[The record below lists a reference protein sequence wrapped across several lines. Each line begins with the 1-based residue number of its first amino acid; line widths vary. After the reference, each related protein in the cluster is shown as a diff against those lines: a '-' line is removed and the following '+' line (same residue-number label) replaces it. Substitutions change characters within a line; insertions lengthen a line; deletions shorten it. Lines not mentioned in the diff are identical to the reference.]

1 MTATAS
7 QIADPITRQNRKAS
21 QLLVASARR
30 SFDPRVDIDW
40 DTPLEADKWF
50 VPEKR
55 CTLYGTRLWASMTL
69 EQRLASS
76 REELASSIAI
86 GVWTEHM
93 LLQMVARYAYDRDIT
108 SPAVQFAL
116 TEVGDEVRHM
126 AMFARTLETIGSQ
139 PYPIPW
145 KTRESGRLLKSCAPV
160 EALWALLLLT
170 EEVFECVQREMANDE
185 TVQPLVRAMC
195 RIHIF
200 EEARHIGFARTE
212 LERFAPR
219 LSASRRS
226 ALRLMLAMTVK
237 TFADEVFNPLMY
249 TRAGLD
255 PRVAR
260 REAVANPYNRETFK
274 WAGQHITDYYQSIGL
289 IGGSSARIWRKAGF
303 L

>member
-1 MTATAS
+1 MPVIAPPS
-7 QIADPITRQNRKAS
+7 ADPIARQNRKAS

-40 DTPLEADKWF
+40 DTPLEPGKWF
-50 VPEKR
+50 VPEER
-55 CTLYGTRLWASMTL
+55 CTLYGTERWASLTL
-69 EQRLASS
+69 DQRLACS

-86 GVWTEHM
+86 GVWTEYM
-93 LLQMVARYAYDRDIT
+93 LLQMVARYAYGRDIT

-126 AMFARTLETIGSQ
+126 AMFARTIEKIGCQ
-139 PYPIPW
+139 AYPIPW

-170 EEVFECVQREMANDE
+170 EEVFECVQREMAADE
-185 TVQPLVRAMC
+185 SVQPLVRSMC

-249 TRAGLD
+249 ARAGLD
-255 PRVAR
+255 HKEAR
-260 REAVANPYNRETFK
+260 REGMANPHNRETFK
-274 WAGQHITDYYQSIGL
+274 WAAQHITDYYQSIGL
-289 IGGSSARIWRKAGF
+289 IGGSSARIWKQAGF